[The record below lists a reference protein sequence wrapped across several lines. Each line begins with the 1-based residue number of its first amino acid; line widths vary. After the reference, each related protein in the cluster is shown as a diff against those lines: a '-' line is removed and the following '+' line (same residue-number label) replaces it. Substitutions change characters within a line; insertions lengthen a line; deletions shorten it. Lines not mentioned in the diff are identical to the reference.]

1 MTERYHTGQPTRF
14 VSATSARKSG
24 RRIKVALL
32 ALFGLG
38 IVAAVAQETT
48 APGGGGRL
56 RQVFIDADK
65 NGDGV
70 ITIDETDRP
79 QLFRRLDTDGDGRLT
94 PQEAAAA
101 FQARRSG
108 TLRQS
113 AAPQAAAASAPAAA
127 PSYQQKLNVPYAQA
141 QGADEN
147 LLSLD
152 IYSPSPAIKDGA
164 PVMIM
169 VHGGG
174 WRAGDK
180 ATGAVGREKAA
191 FFTSQGYVYVSVN
204 YRLSP
209 AVKHPTHAED
219 VAKAIAWV
227 AKNIKSYGGNPGNI
241 SLMGHSAGAHL
252 AALVATDE
260 SYLNAVGESP
270 ALLKGVVLLDTAGY
284 DIARNMGELSEGR
297 LNQALYENAF
307 GKDPAVW
314 AAASPITFAKPGKK
328 LPRFLVFY
336 TDRKS
341 SGPLSKDFASALR
354 KAGTSATAVLANG
367 KTHSTLNH
375 DIGKPDDGPSK
386 LILEF
391 LGGTDSFPDSI

>member
-1 MTERYHTGQPTRF
+1 MK
-14 VSATSARKSG
+14 A
-24 RRIKVALL
+24 ALL
-32 ALFGLG
+32 AFFGLG
-38 IVAAVAQETT
+38 IAACLAQEGA
-48 APGGGGRL
+48 APGGGRL
-56 RQVFIDADK
+56 QQVFAEADK

-79 QLFRRLDTDGDGRLT
+79 KLFRRLDTDGDGRLT
-94 PQEAAAA
+94 VQEAGAAV
-101 FQARRSG
+101 QARREG
-108 TLRQS
+108 KPGQS
-113 AAPQAAAASAPAAA
+113 AQPPTSPTANSF
-127 PSYQQKLNVPYAQA
+127 QQKLNIPYTEIP
-141 QGADEN
+141 GADKN

-152 IYSPSPAIKDGA
+152 VYSPVPPIKGGA
-164 PVMIM
+164 PVVIM

-180 ATGAVGREKAA
+180 ASGAVGREKAA

-209 AVKHPTHAED
+209 AVKHPAHTQD
-219 VAKAIAWV
+219 VARAVAWV
-227 AKNIKSYGGNPGNI
+227 AKNIKSYGGDPAKI

-260 SYLNAVGESP
+260 RYLAAVGESP
-270 ALLKGVVLLDTAGY
+270 ALLNGIILLDTAGY

-307 GKDPAVW
+307 GKDPAIW
-314 AAASPITFAKPGKK
+314 EEASPITYAKPGKK

-341 SGPLSKDFASALR
+341 SGPLSRDFAAAIR
-354 KAGTSATAVLANG
+354 KTGAPASAVLAKG

-375 DIGKPDDGPSK
+375 DIGKPGDGPSK

-391 LGGTDSFPDSI
+391 LGGTNSFPDSI

>member
-1 MTERYHTGQPTRF
+1 MK
-14 VSATSARKSG
+14 A
-24 RRIKVALL
+24 ALL
-32 ALFGLG
+32 AFFGLG
-38 IVAAVAQETT
+38 IAACLAEE
-48 APGGGGRL
+48 AGRL
-56 RQVFIDADK
+56 QQIFSEADK

-70 ITIDETDRP
+70 ITIDESDRP
-79 QLFRRLDTDGDGRLT
+79 RLFKRLDVDGDGRLT
-94 PQEAAAA
+94 MQEAGLAA
-101 FQARRSG
+101 QARRSG
-108 TLRQS
+108 TPQQS
-113 AAPQAAAASAPAAA
+113 TA
-127 PSYQQKLNVPYAQA
+127 PSPSTASYEQKLNIPYAEIS
-141 QGADEN
+141 GVDKD

-152 IYSPSPAIKDGA
+152 IYSPATPIKGGA
-164 PVMIM
+164 PVVIM

-180 ATGAVGREKAA
+180 ASGAVGREKAA

-219 VAKAIAWV
+219 VARAIAWV
-227 AKNIKSYGGNPGNI
+227 AKNIKSYGGNPANI

-252 AALVATDE
+252 AALVATNE
-260 SYLNAVGESP
+260 KYLSEVGESP
-270 ALLKGVVLLDTAGY
+270 DVLKGVILLDTAGY

-297 LNQALYENAF
+297 INRAIYENAF
-307 GKDPAVW
+307 GKDPVVW
-314 AAASPITFAKPGKK
+314 AEASPITYAKPGKK
-328 LPRFLVFY
+328 LPRFIVFY

-341 SGPLSKDFASALR
+341 SGPLSRDFAAAIR
-354 KAGTSATAVLANG
+354 KAGAPATAVLAKG

-391 LGGTDSFPDSI
+391 LGGANSFPDSL

>member
-1 MTERYHTGQPTRF
+1 M
-14 VSATSARKSG
+14 K
-24 RRIKVALL
+24 IALL
-32 ALFGLG
+32 VSFGLG
-38 IVAAVAQETT
+38 SIVCVAQE
-48 APGGGGRL
+48 PGGEGNS
-56 RQVFIDADK
+56 VFSNADK
-65 NGDGV
+65 NRDGV
-70 ITIDETDRP
+70 ITIDEWNRP
-79 QLFRRLDTDGDGRLT
+79 RAFRRVDTDGDGRIT
-94 PQEAAAA
+94 PREARSAML
-101 FQARRSG
+101 ARRNAEVTPSK
-108 TLRQS
+108 S
-113 AAPQAAAASAPAAA
+113 QATAS
-127 PSYQQKLNVPYAQA
+127 SYEPHLDIPYTEIP
-141 QGADEN
+141 GANRN

-152 IYSPSPAIKDGA
+152 VYSPIPAIKGGA
-164 PVMIM
+164 PVVIM

-209 AVKHPTHAED
+209 AVKHPAHAED
-219 VAKAIAWV
+219 VSRAIAWV
-227 AKNIKSYGGNPGNI
+227 AKNIKSYGGNPENI

-260 SYLNAVGESP
+260 RYLAAAGESP
-270 ALLKGVVLLDTAGY
+270 ALLKGVILLDTAGY

-314 AAASPITFAKPGKK
+314 AAASPITYAKAGKK

-341 SGPLSKDFASALR
+341 SGPLSKDFTLAIRKTGAPAS
-354 KAGTSATAVLANG
+354 AVLAKG

-391 LGGTDSFPDSI
+391 LGGTNSFPDSI